1 MTTRGTYILKKLS
14 AYHGFMLT
22 SLLLICLLFLLGR
35 SVKVQAAESIK
46 APAKAEN
53 LVLFVSFA
61 DTEDYWNKNTR
72 YADTWQKIIQTR
84 ADKIYALYN
93 SEEELAR
100 SAISMKQYFSVISG
114 DKFQI
119 ENVMP
124 QMSVKQEKDGK
135 DHYSITPI
143 TVSQRQDSYVNTYDA
158 DRSLMKEVLRS

>member
-1 MTTRGTYILKKLS
+1 M
-14 AYHGFMLT
+14 
-22 SLLLICLLFLLGR
+22 
-35 SVKVQAAESIK
+35 KVQAAESIK

-61 DTEDYWNKNTR
+61 DTEEDYWNKNTR
-72 YADTWQKIIQTR
+72 YADTAKIIQTR

-93 SEEELAR
+93 SEEVAQGA
-100 SAISMKQYFSVISG
+100 AISMKQYFSVISG

-143 TVSQRQDSYVNTYDA
+143 TVSGRQSSYVNTYDA
-158 DRSLMKEVLRS
+158 KLSLMKEVLQ